1 MLLQLNERGTW
12 VDPDL
17 IPKDDPQRQNK
28 LLKQEEE
35 IFQTARLINCGWF
48 ATVVFSD
55 YFCSIL
61 GLVRDGNSWSL
72 NPFAVRTIVDGTRDR
87 GH

>member
-12 VDPDL
+12 TDPDL
-17 IPKDDPQRQNK
+17 IPKDDPQRTSK
-28 LLKQEEE
+28 IIKQEEE

-61 GLVRDGNSWSL
+61 GLVRDGSSWSL
-72 NPFAVRTIVDGTRDR
+72 KPFEVSVLIGPSRDDR
-87 GH
+87 H

>member
-1 MLLQLNERGTW
+1 MEINERGRW
-12 VDPDL
+12 QDPDN
-17 IPKDDPQRQNK
+17 IPADDPSRSKK
-28 LLKQEEE
+28 LLQQEEE

-72 NPFAVRTIVDGTRDR
+72 NPFEVGSANQRPRDR
-87 GH
+87 DH